1 MCVYLERG
9 KAVGNRVAV
18 YPGSFDPITF
28 GHLDIARRAA
38 GLFEKIIV
46 AVAEQ
51 TGKTPLFP
59 LPERTRLA
67 ALACA
72 DLGNVEVACFSGLLV
87 DFARGARAKTIIRG
101 LRAVSDFEFEFA
113 LSLMN
118 SRLAPE
124 IETVFLPTS
133 ESHSFVSS
141 SMIKEISRLGGNA
154 QGMVPECVLA
164 ALREKFQGLDYKTK

>member
-1 MCVYLERG
+1 MGSRI
-9 KAVGNRVAV
+9 AV

-38 GLFEKIIV
+38 GIFEKIIV

-51 TGKTPLFP
+51 TGKTPLFS

-67 ALACA
+67 ALACS
-72 DLGNVEVACFSGLLV
+72 DLRNIEVTCFSGLLV
-87 DFARGARAKTIIRG
+87 DFARSVYAQVIIRG

-133 ESHSFVSS
+133 EGHSFVSS

-154 QGMVPECVLA
+154 QGMAPECVLA
-164 ALREKFQGLDYKTK
+164 ALMEKFHNK